1 MRLLTVI
8 FQLIIYYFTIL
19 TEVLSVMEAR
29 YVPVANGPCVFSSE
43 ESVYSTT
50 TYVTPLVTYRN
61 HHRRLA
67 RAGRRELF
75 LAAAFRPGAAPA
87 PVPFLAYLSTRA
99 SANIVDALQNRGS
112 PNSAL
117 KALLYWTR
125 RELTERCVQLA
136 HRAPEYIDV
145 QYALKSVIL
154 TALVLCFTAKCH
166 VTRFDVGNERRATA
180 CVPTF
185 RHQRIV
191 ITFYLVFYAV
201 LALMFSLC
209 MGGLFLSLDNK
220 RPTYTLDRSLI
231 GSNPGVTTRPLP
243 AGGEL
248 KISRD
253 ETNSTD
259 EYVKDLAQ
267 FFEAYENE
275 SFYKEQTVC
284 VRADN
289 FGYPDTPCIFVKLNK
304 ILDWEPEY
312 YNDVNNIPEDFP
324 ADLVEHIK
332 DLSEAERS
340 QLWVWCFDETGNGTV
355 VEYPWG
361 RALPGFQ
368 PFRVDTEYKNPILA
382 VQLTPEDNQWNLDVQ
397 ISHIVYA
404 AYPLEAA
411 SGRAAAS
418 LRGRASGDAASGT
431 CPTAD
436 DEREASRA
444 MNTHTVIR
452 CRVLAKNVLYN
463 KSIKEA
469 SGYARVLIHI
479 EENTAE

>member
-1 MRLLTVI
+1 MA
-8 FQLIIYYFTIL
+8 
-19 TEVLSVMEAR
+19 SKS
-29 YVPVANGPCVFSSE
+29 NGTDVSE
-43 ESVYSTT
+43 W
-50 TYVTPLVTYRN
+50 
-61 HHRRLA
+61 A
-67 RAGRRELF
+67 RAPPPSGPLWRRVGRAIYNPDEKSF
-75 LAAAFRPGAAPA
+75 LGRTPKRWG
-87 PVPFLAYLSTRA
+87 
-99 SANIVDALQNRGS
+99 
-112 PNSAL
+112 
-117 KALLYWTR
+117 
-125 RELTERCVQLA
+125 
-136 HRAPEYIDV
+136 
-145 QYALKSVIL
+145 
-154 TALVLCFTAKCH
+154 
-166 VTRFDVGNERRATA
+166 
-180 CVPTF
+180 
-185 RHQRIV
+185 IV

-382 VQLTPEDNQWNLDVQ
+382 VQLTPEV
-397 ISHIVYA
+397 
-404 AYPLEAA
+404 
-411 SGRAAAS
+411 
-418 LRGRASGDAASGT
+418 
-431 CPTAD
+431 
-436 DEREASRA
+436 
-444 MNTHTVIR
+444 NTHTVIR